1 MGADHGAPLRLST
14 MDFFSSHLSDFSES
28 VDRVCEQSARVN
40 FPGKYQPALL
50 AARLKAYVIAVSVGE
65 FPYTSVGCYP
75 RFAFARD
82 GAVICPKC
90 CREEI
95 SSIMVADNSD
105 GWLLVGDEINY
116 EGLLYCDHCSEKIP
130 SAYGEGSE
138 DNGED
143 N

>member
-1 MGADHGAPLRLST
+1 
-14 MDFFSSHLSDFSES
+14 MDFLYSHLSDFSES
-28 VDRVCEQSARVN
+28 VDKVCEQLARVN
-40 FPGKYQPALL
+40 FPGKFEPALM
-50 AARLKAYVIAVSVGE
+50 AARLKAYTIAVSVGG
-65 FPYTSVGCYP
+65 FPFTSYGSYP
-75 RFAFARD
+75 RFAFTND

-116 EGLLYCDHCSEKIP
+116 EDCSLYCDNCNEKIP
-130 SAYGEGSE
+130 SAYGEDPE

-143 N
+143 D